1 MRWNINTGRGFKK
14 PILKIW
20 PHLWNMS
27 NSEDNNSHDPLLL
40 VIVLFESVGRT
51 LTSFGVLRTSAGLS
65 VQSSR
70 LDDRRISLELIGG
83 WLFALG
89 GLRTTTGLSSWEL
102 SRCPGSD
109 LGVRRRWRR
118 LGAGFTGSPS
128 DDGVSA
134 GPLSVSVSSE
144 GSLLFAA
151 ATIEPPLVSFTPFST
166 NETEKKL
173 CRSETTRQKFYYRII
188 FSLSFCRWFVHVCE

>member
-1 MRWNINTGRGFKK
+1 MC
-14 PILKIW
+14 
-20 PHLWNMS
+20 
-27 NSEDNNSHDPLLL
+27 
-40 VIVLFESVGRT
+40 
-51 LTSFGVLRTSAGLS
+51 LS

-83 WLFALG
+83 WLFALS

-109 LGVRRRWRR
+109 RGVRRRWRR

-128 DDGVSA
+128 EDGVSA

-144 GSLLFAA
+144 GPLLFAA
-151 ATIEPPLVSFTPFST
+151 ATMEPPLVSFTPFST
-166 NETEKKL
+166 TETEKTLQVRNNEAKIL
-173 CRSETTRQKFYYRII
+173 VQKHFLTEFLSLVRSC
-188 FSLSFCRWFVHVCE
+188 L